1 MDIRKRNMKEGKE
14 IYNLEIAIRECEEAI
29 EELEEEPNN
38 VHLKERLIDIQG
50 YKEDIHE
57 YKSKIKQLKWNK
69 YYKQKEIL
77 EYTLLKINELLEH
90 DIFLENIKDHH
101 YDFFYDSNAG
111 DYYKMGIDKSK
122 EWLGNYVF
130 EVIEVI
136 KDFEKPRYGEVT
148 TDLTNPEE
156 VVSSYVYIVG
166 EYILENM
173 TYNNEYFNSNAI
185 LDFGLDIIISDKILI
200 KIKEEK

>member
-14 IYNLEIAIRECEEAI
+14 IYNLEIAIRKCEESI

-38 VHLKERLIDIQG
+38 VHLEERLIDIQG
-50 YKEDIHE
+50 YKEDIDE

-101 YDFFYDSNAG
+101 YDFFYESNAG

-130 EVIEVI
+130 DVIEVI
-136 KDFEKPRYGEVT
+136 KDFEQPRYGKVR

-156 VVSSYVYIVG
+156 VVGSYVYIVG
-166 EYILENM
+166 EYILQNM

-185 LDFGLDIIISDKILI
+185 LDFGLDIVISDKILI

>member
-1 MDIRKRNMKEGKE
+1 MDIRKRNKE

-173 TYNNEYFNSNAI
+173 TYDNEYFNSNAI
-185 LDFGLDIIISDKILI
+185 LEFGLDIVISDKILI

>member
-1 MDIRKRNMKEGKE
+1 MDIRKRNKE

-136 KDFEKPRYGEVT
+136 EDFEKPRYGEVT

-185 LDFGLDIIISDKILI
+185 LNFGLDIVISDKILI